1 MIRNLLKCRL
11 HKNICLRLGYF
22 SCLIFVTILV
32 PSALLEKRKYQAI
45 TGLYVQILHFFFFSD
60 GEINI
65 CMEYM
70 DGGSLDLVLKKTGK
84 IPEPYSRKIT
94 YAVSFILL
102 HFFILPDTNL
112 QIYPCLMFT
121 YFLLCSLSRY

>member
-1 MIRNLLKCRL
+1 MMKKKLKEYENCFDTFL
-11 HKNICLRLGYF
+11 PIITLAQKVFDFVEIMNFIILF
-22 SCLIFVTILV
+22 S
-32 PSALLEKRKYQAI
+32 
-45 TGLYVQILHFFFFSD
+45 FSD

-94 YAVSFILL
+94 YAVSFIKIM
-102 HFFILPDTNL
+102 FYFIILIRL
-112 QIYPCLMFT
+112 
-121 YFLLCSLSRY
+121 R